1 MGQIIYEGPSA
12 LDGAPIVAILTGES
26 VKSRNPKTG
35 AMLQTYIL
43 RADVDPLAAS
53 RAGVDASICGDC
65 PLRGAPN
72 DNPRGTATDRGCYV
86 SLHHAPLSVWRA
98 YKRGAYSR
106 ATDLA
111 ALGAGRHVRLGSYG
125 DPAAIPVG
133 VWGALTRRAAGWAG
147 YTHRWRALGK
157 EAPLARYCMASV
169 EKFSMD
175 SIEAH
180 ALGWRTFRVRPMGE
194 TQGYI
199 TEFVCPASEE
209 GGYKSTC
216 MKCGLCTG
224 KGGKGE
230 HARSVV
236 ITAHG
241 NGAKYI

>member
-53 RAGVDASICGDC
+53 RTGADASICGDC
-65 PLRGAPN
+65 PLRGTPN
-72 DNPRGTATDRGCYV
+72 DNARGAATGRGCYV
-86 SLHHAPLSVWRA
+86 SLHGAPLSVWRA
-98 YKRGAYSR
+98 YKRGVYAP
-106 ATDLA
+106 ATDLV

-125 DPAAIPVG
+125 DPAALPIG
-133 VWGALTRRAAGWAG
+133 VWAALTRHAAGWAG
-147 YTHRWRALGK
+147 YTHQWRALGK
-157 EAPLARYCMASV
+157 RHPLSRYCMARV
-169 EKFSMD
+169 ERNYPDSM
-175 SIEAH
+175 EARVR
-180 ALGWRTFRVRPMGE
+180 GWRTFRVRP
-194 TQGYI
+194 QGDTREFV

-209 GGYKSTC
+209 GGHKSTC
-216 MKCGLCTG
+216 MKCGLCSG